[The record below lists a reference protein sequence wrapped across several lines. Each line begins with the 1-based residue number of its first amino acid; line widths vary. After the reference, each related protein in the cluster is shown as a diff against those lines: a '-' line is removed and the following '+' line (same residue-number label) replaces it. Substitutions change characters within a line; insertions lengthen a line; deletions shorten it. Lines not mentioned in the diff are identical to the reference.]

1 MSSNTQLLLLAF
13 GAVVA
18 LIVLIARF
26 KLHPFVAL
34 ISVSLALGIT
44 AGMPIGTVVKAFQDG
59 VGGVLGFVA
68 IVVALGTMLG
78 KQMAESGGA
87 TRIATTLIALFG
99 EKRVHWA
106 IMFVAFI
113 VGIPVFFQVGFVL
126 LVPLVFTIARRTG
139 LSLVKIGIPLVAGL
153 SVVHGMVPPHP
164 AAMLAAQAYHADVGR
179 TIAYALLVGLPT
191 AALAGP
197 IFASWIAPR
206 IVLPAENPIAAQFT
220 EGVPRAMPGFG
231 ISLFTVL
238 LPVILMLC
246 ASAADIALDAASPLR
261 AGLDF
266 VGGPIVALL
275 VALLFSLWSL
285 GYRQHFTA
293 DQILKFAN
301 DCLGPTATILLVIGA
316 GGGFNRVLL
325 ESGVG
330 KAIADVALGSHASP
344 LLLAWIV
351 AALIRVA
358 TGSATV
364 AMTTSAGIVAPIAA
378 ATPGASPELLV
389 LATGA
394 GSLVL
399 SHVNDSGFW
408 LIKEF
413 FNMTVPQT
421 LKTWT
426 IAETII
432 GVAGLGFTLLLS
444 LVVSGCGPS
453 GQRELSAEG
462 WIDVTATLDPAKTP
476 VYQGDAPMKFDF
488 LKDMRRGDGFTL
500 SVYSMGAHSGTHIDA
515 PMHFVANGAPID
527 QVALDPL
534 IGPARVIDIPDSVQ
548 AIDAAELN
556 RHDWKGVKRV
566 LFRTRSTLRGW
577 MDSAQFH
584 RDFAYIAP
592 DAAQLL
598 ADAGVVL
605 VGVDYISAEQFGAPA
620 PRTHQILLGRGIPI
634 VEGLDLR
641 PVKAGDY
648 DLIVL
653 PLKVRGHEG
662 APARAILRKKP
673 GNERSS
679 GASYIKPQ
687 FHVIAFYTAKEDLAH
702 ISFVREAERWFPAMA
717 AKYNFSFDTTT
728 SWRNLNAD
736 FLSRYQVVVFL
747 DTRPEDPA
755 QRAALQAYMEHGGAW
770 MGFHFAGFA
779 LTPSVYPANWDWYHN
794 SFIGAGSYVSNTWR
808 PTSAILR
815 VEDRTHPATAHLPET
830 FTSSPSEWYRWEKD
844 LRQNPDID
852 ILLSIDST
860 SFPLG
865 TGPKPHEIWHS
876 GYYPVV
882 WTNKKYKMIYLNM
895 GHNDMD
901 YEHKYDTTNRTLS
914 FTLNNPIQDRLII
927 DGLLW
932 LGGATGAH

>member
-1 MSSNTQLLLLAF
+1 MSANTQLLLLAF

-18 LIVLIARF
+18 LIVLIAHF
-26 KLHPFVAL
+26 KLHPFVVL
-34 ISVSLALGIT
+34 ILVSLALGT
-44 AGMPIGTVVKAFQDG
+44 AAGMPLGNVVKAFQDG
-59 VGGVLGFVA
+59 VGGVLGFIA

-78 KQMAESGGA
+78 KLMAESGGA
-87 TRIATTLIALFG
+87 TRIATTLITLFG
-99 EKRVHWA
+99 ERRVHWA

-164 AAMLAAQAYHADVGR
+164 AAMLAVGAYQADVGR
-179 TIAYALLVGLPT
+179 TIAYAILVGLPT

-197 IFASWIAPR
+197 IFASWITPR
-206 IVLPAENPIAAQFT
+206 IALPAENPIAEQFAGGISRDT
-220 EGVPRAMPGFG
+220 MPGFG

-238 LPVILMLC
+238 LPVLLMLC
-246 ASAADIALDAASPLR
+246 ASAAAVALDPASPVR
-261 AGLDF
+261 AALDF

-275 VALLFSLWSL
+275 LALLFAFWSL
-285 GYRQHFTA
+285 GYRQHFTP

-301 DCLGPTATILLVIGA
+301 DCLGPTAGILLVIGA

-344 LLLAWIV
+344 LLLAWTV

-364 AMTTSAGIVAPIAA
+364 AMTTAAGIVAPIAA
-378 ATPGASPELLV
+378 VTPGSHAELLV

-426 IAETII
+426 VAETII

-444 LVVSGCGPS
+444 LVVTGCSPRPQS
-453 GQRELSAEG
+453 PAEG

-488 LKDMRRGDGFTL
+488 LKDMRRGDILTL

-515 PMHFVANGAPID
+515 PMHFVATGAPID

-534 IGPARVIDIPDSVQ
+534 IGAARVIDIPDSVQ

-556 RHDWKGVKRV
+556 KHDWKGAKRV
-566 LFRTRSTLRGW
+566 LVRTRSTLRGW
-577 MDSAQFH
+577 MDDPSFH
-584 RDFAYIAP
+584 KDFAYIGP

-598 ADAGVVL
+598 ADADVVL

-641 PVKAGDY
+641 PLQAGDY

-662 APARAILRKKP
+662 APARAIVRKK
-673 GNERSS
+673 
-679 GASYIKPQ
+679 
-687 FHVIAFYTAKEDLAH
+687 
-702 ISFVREAERWFPAMA
+702 
-717 AKYNFSFDTTT
+717 
-728 SWRNLNAD
+728 
-736 FLSRYQVVVFL
+736 
-747 DTRPEDPA
+747 
-755 QRAALQAYMEHGGAW
+755 
-770 MGFHFAGFA
+770 
-779 LTPSVYPANWDWYHN
+779 
-794 SFIGAGSYVSNTWR
+794 
-808 PTSAILR
+808 
-815 VEDRTHPATAHLPET
+815 
-830 FTSSPSEWYRWEKD
+830 SP
-844 LRQNPDID
+844 
-852 ILLSIDST
+852 
-860 SFPLG
+860 
-865 TGPKPHEIWHS
+865 
-876 GYYPVV
+876 
-882 WTNKKYKMIYLNM
+882 
-895 GHNDMD
+895 
-901 YEHKYDTTNRTLS
+901 
-914 FTLNNPIQDRLII
+914 
-927 DGLLW
+927 
-932 LGGATGAH
+932 

>member
-1 MSSNTQLLLLAF
+1 MSHNARLLLYALA
-13 GAVVA
+13 AVVA
-18 LIVLIARF
+18 LVVLIARF

-34 ISVSLALGIT
+34 IVVSLALG
-44 AGMPIGTVVKAFQDG
+44 AAVGMPLGSVVKAFQDG
-59 VGGVLGFVA
+59 VGSVLAFIA

-78 KQMAESGGA
+78 KLMAESGAA

-99 EKRVHWA
+99 ERKVHWA

-126 LVPLVFTIARRTG
+126 LIPLVFTIARRSG

-164 AAMLAAQAYHADVGR
+164 AATLAVVAYHADLGR

-197 IFASWIAPR
+197 VFATWIAPR
-206 IVLPAENPIAAQFT
+206 ISLPAENPVAEQFT
-220 EGVPRAMPGFG
+220 GGVNTMGGKGGTGSTVAIPGFG

-238 LPVILMLC
+238 LPVILMLG
-246 ASAADIALDAASPLR
+246 ASAADVTLDPANPVR
-261 AGLDF
+261 AMFDF

-275 VALLFSLWSL
+275 VALLFAFWSL
-285 GYRQHFTA
+285 GYRQHFTR
-293 DQILKFAN
+293 DQLLKFTN
-301 DCLGPTATILLVIGA
+301 DCLAPTAAILLVIGA
-316 GGGFNRVLL
+316 GGGFNRVLI

-330 KAIADVALGSHASP
+330 RSIADVAIGSHASP
-344 LLLAWIV
+344 LLLAWTV
-351 AALIRVA
+351 AALIRIA

-378 ATPGASPELLV
+378 VTPGASPELLV

-426 IAETII
+426 VAETII
-432 GVAGLGFTLLLS
+432 GVAGLAFTLLLGL
-444 LVVSGCGPS
+444 LVGCTPRSTTTRGLTA
-453 GQRELSAEG
+453 QG
-462 WIDVTATLDPAKTP
+462 WVDVTATLDPATTP
-476 VYQGDAPMKFDF
+476 VYEGDAPMKFDF
-488 LKDMRRGDGFTL
+488 LKDMRTGDKLTL

-515 PMHFVANGAPID
+515 PMHFVATGAPID
-527 QVALDPL
+527 QLPLDRL

-548 AIDAAELN
+548 AINAAELN
-556 RHDWKGVKRV
+556 QHDWRGTKRV

-577 MDSAQFH
+577 MDSASFH

-641 PVKAGDY
+641 PVQAGDY

-662 APARAILRKKP
+662 APARAIVRK
-673 GNERSS
+673 
-679 GASYIKPQ
+679 
-687 FHVIAFYTAKEDLAH
+687 
-702 ISFVREAERWFPAMA
+702 
-717 AKYNFSFDTTT
+717 
-728 SWRNLNAD
+728 
-736 FLSRYQVVVFL
+736 SR
-747 DTRPEDPA
+747 
-755 QRAALQAYMEHGGAW
+755 
-770 MGFHFAGFA
+770 
-779 LTPSVYPANWDWYHN
+779 
-794 SFIGAGSYVSNTWR
+794 
-808 PTSAILR
+808 
-815 VEDRTHPATAHLPET
+815 
-830 FTSSPSEWYRWEKD
+830 
-844 LRQNPDID
+844 
-852 ILLSIDST
+852 
-860 SFPLG
+860 
-865 TGPKPHEIWHS
+865 
-876 GYYPVV
+876 
-882 WTNKKYKMIYLNM
+882 
-895 GHNDMD
+895 
-901 YEHKYDTTNRTLS
+901 
-914 FTLNNPIQDRLII
+914 
-927 DGLLW
+927 
-932 LGGATGAH
+932 